1 MTKDRIFAQKTDPV
15 QPFRFDERV
24 ATVFDD
30 MLHRSVPLYAQ
41 SIRLQAELAAEYFQE
56 GTRIFDLGCSHG
68 NLGMMIFNRFG
79 KRPFSMTAVDSS
91 APMIEKYRGRLSE
104 REKQTVRFVC
114 DRIENTP
121 VSNASVVILNLT
133 IQFIAPEKRDAI
145 VKELYNG
152 LVPGGVLLLT
162 EKITS
167 HAEEIRGLYES
178 FYRDFKLENG
188 YSELEISRKRDALE
202 EVLIPE
208 TLDDHRAR
216 LQSAGFEPVDVWLKW
231 FNFASILAVKPTR

>member
-1 MTKDRIFAQKTDPV
+1 M
-15 QPFRFDERV
+15 
-24 ATVFDD
+24 
-30 MLHRSVPLYAQ
+30 
-41 SIRLQAELAAEYFQE
+41 
-56 GTRIFDLGCSHG
+56 
-68 NLGMMIFNRFG
+68 
-79 KRPFSMTAVDSS
+79 
-91 APMIEKYRGRLSE
+91 
-104 REKQTVRFVC
+104 
-114 DRIENTP
+114 
-121 VSNASVVILNLT
+121 
-133 IQFIAPEKRDAI
+133 
-145 VKELYNG
+145 
-152 LVPGGVLLLT
+152 LT

-216 LQSAGFEPVDVWLKW
+216 LESAGFEPVDVWLKW